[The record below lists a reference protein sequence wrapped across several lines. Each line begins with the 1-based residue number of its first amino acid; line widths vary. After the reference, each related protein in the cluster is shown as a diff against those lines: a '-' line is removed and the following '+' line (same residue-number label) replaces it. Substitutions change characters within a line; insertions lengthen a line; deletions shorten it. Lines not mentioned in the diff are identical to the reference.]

1 MKLMP
6 DFLGIGAQRAG
17 TTWLWIHLRSHPQI
31 WMPRRKELHFFD
43 RILSASA
50 SLGAFARL
58 RYAAW
63 FVPGRLLGKM
73 VGEVTPAYATLPDDR
88 VGLIA
93 SWMPKARMLYL
104 LRDPVERA
112 WSHATKGFPLWAGYP
127 LEQASDHAVLEFFH
141 LPDVLARG
149 QYVRNLQTWRRNFPA
164 EQILVCVS
172 ELMFADPVANLRRI
186 YAFLGVD
193 PGVPLDPAGLG
204 RRVHRGRSRPPM
216 PVSVRRELE
225 TLLYAQREELEAIL
239 EMRVPWRR

>member
-1 MKLMP
+1 MKVMP

-17 TTWLWIHLRSHPQI
+17 TTWLWVHLRSHPQI

-43 RILSASA
+43 RILPAGTSP
-50 SLGAFARL
+50 GAFARL
-58 RYAAW
+58 RYAAR

-93 SWMPKARMLYL
+93 SWMPNLRMVYL

-127 LEQASDHAVLEFFH
+127 LEQASDDAVLAFFRQ
-141 LPDVLARG
+141 PEVVARG
-149 QYVRNLQTWRRNFPA
+149 QYVRNLQTWSRYFPA

-172 ELMFADPVANLRRI
+172 ELVFADPVAHLGRI

-204 RRVHRGRSRPPM
+204 RRIHRGRSRPPM
-216 PVSVRRELE
+216 PAPVRRELE
-225 TLLYAQREELEAIL
+225 ALLYPQREELEAIL
-239 EMRVPWRR
+239 AMRLPWGR